1 MVRCLSSACLYA
13 PFWHIATIEMRCPSP
28 VLSNY
33 GDDDDAWLIDKPF
46 PLLPRRVTETLILVS
61 LLALDYARQM
71 CAMQTAQEL
80 DGEDSPS
87 RQR

>member
-1 MVRCLSSACLYA
+1 M
-13 PFWHIATIEMRCPSP
+13 
-28 VLSNY
+28 
-33 GDDDDAWLIDKPF
+33 
-46 PLLPRRVTETLILVS
+46 ETLILVS

-80 DGEDSPS
+80 DEEDSLS